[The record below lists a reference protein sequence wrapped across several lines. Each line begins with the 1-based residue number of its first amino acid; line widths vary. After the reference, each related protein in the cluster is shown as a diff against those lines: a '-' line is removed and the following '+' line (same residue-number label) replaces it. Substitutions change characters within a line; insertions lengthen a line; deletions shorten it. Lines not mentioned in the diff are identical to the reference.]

1 MFISNKVRYS
11 SVVLSLIL
19 GAISANAAEEYRLDT
34 SVVSASG
41 FSQDIKEAPAS
52 ISIVK
57 KEDLENKPYR
67 DVAEAIADIP
77 GVDLFA
83 SKGKTGTY
91 QITMRGITGYTLIL
105 IDGRR
110 QSVGGDVGPNG
121 FTEITS
127 SFLPPISAIERI
139 EIIKGPMSTLYGS
152 DALGG
157 VVNIITKKSPEKWG
171 LSVQTEALLQE
182 DSQWGNLYGTSIYGS
197 GPLIK
202 DKLSLTLRARE
213 FYREGSNV
221 SYSEPNGTII
231 DTSQAQS
238 PTRANNH
245 NFGLKLDYLAN
256 PQNHFTFDVD
266 YSQSIFDNAN
276 GQLGTLTKPLNHTG
290 ALTGGYTKTMQVDK
304 LVTYLTHKGTYENF
318 VLDSGIQYNR
328 VSNDGREVV
337 GLATQPHLGENRD
350 ILAEDIILDTKAVVP
365 LGERNLLSVGAEYRI
380 EKMQD
385 KIANPTKF
393 DQYLLGIFAED
404 ELSILDNL
412 NFTLGARYNHHEIFG
427 DNISPRGYLVYNP
440 TDSLTL
446 KGGVATGFKAPT
458 PNRLIAGYYNFS
470 GQGRIPSYGNP
481 NLSEETSIN
490 YELSA
495 IYNQDSHYISLTGFL
510 TDFKDKISSTQ
521 IKKGEAISGVGI
533 CTYDRCSQAINHGE
547 VRYMGVELAAGF
559 KVLEKI
565 NIDVSYT
572 YLDSEVRESST
583 KSAIGKPVDD
593 SLEHNLIA
601 KISIPFNNFTP
612 YLKGQWQGNR
622 YAGGDPVIGEYY
634 KNVFLMTAGGTYAF
648 NDSWKLNVAIHNLLD
663 KKFTDSFAGN
673 PTDGYVSQ
681 YNRIEEGR
689 RFWVSLTG
697 NF

>member
-221 SYSEPNGTII
+221 SYSEPNGEIVP
-231 DTSQAQS
+231 TSKAES

-276 GQLGTLTKPLNHTG
+276 G
-290 ALTGGYTKTMQVDK
+290 
-304 LVTYLTHKGTYENF
+304 
-318 VLDSGIQYNR
+318 
-328 VSNDGREVV
+328 
-337 GLATQPHLGENRD
+337 
-350 ILAEDIILDTKAVVP
+350 
-365 LGERNLLSVGAEYRI
+365 
-380 EKMQD
+380 
-385 KIANPTKF
+385 
-393 DQYLLGIFAED
+393 
-404 ELSILDNL
+404 
-412 NFTLGARYNHHEIFG
+412 
-427 DNISPRGYLVYNP
+427 
-440 TDSLTL
+440 
-446 KGGVATGFKAPT
+446 
-458 PNRLIAGYYNFS
+458 
-470 GQGRIPSYGNP
+470 
-481 NLSEETSIN
+481 
-490 YELSA
+490 
-495 IYNQDSHYISLTGFL
+495 
-510 TDFKDKISSTQ
+510 
-521 IKKGEAISGVGI
+521 
-533 CTYDRCSQAINHGE
+533 
-547 VRYMGVELAAGF
+547 
-559 KVLEKI
+559 
-565 NIDVSYT
+565 
-572 YLDSEVRESST
+572 
-583 KSAIGKPVDD
+583 
-593 SLEHNLIA
+593 
-601 KISIPFNNFTP
+601 
-612 YLKGQWQGNR
+612 
-622 YAGGDPVIGEYY
+622 
-634 KNVFLMTAGGTYAF
+634 
-648 NDSWKLNVAIHNLLD
+648 
-663 KKFTDSFAGN
+663 
-673 PTDGYVSQ
+673 
-681 YNRIEEGR
+681 
-689 RFWVSLTG
+689 
-697 NF
+697 